1 MSPVASQTLCD
12 RVELAVRNGAS
23 TLDEVV
29 ARTFRGRGAC
39 AEALRLLVE
48 LGELATAGWG
58 RSRVYA
64 VRQADADRLLAQR
77 MPLPLE
83 RDTVAGE
90 FIATRRARWARQL
103 QAEGLRSDLARERVA
118 GIVDSAGWRALRCAR
133 AELERREA
141 A

>member
-1 MSPVASQTLCD
+1 MSPVASRTLCD

-29 ARTFRGRGAC
+29 ARTFRGRGPC
-39 AEALRLLVE
+39 IEALRFLVE
-48 LGELATAGWG
+48 VGELATAGWG

-64 VRQADADRLLAQR
+64 VLQADADRLLAQR
-77 MPLPLE
+77 IPQPLE
-83 RDTVAGE
+83 LDTVAGE
-90 FIATRRARWARQL
+90 FIATRRVRWARQL

-118 GIVDSAGWRALRCAR
+118 GILDSAGWRALRSAR
-133 AELERREA
+133 VEPQRREA

>member
-1 MSPVASQTLCD
+1 MSPVGSQALYD
-12 RVELAVRNGAS
+12 RVELAVKNGAS

-29 ARTFRGRGAC
+29 ARTLRGRGAC
-39 AEALRLLVE
+39 AEALRFLVE
-48 LGELATAGWG
+48 LGELARAGWG

-77 MPLPLE
+77 TPHPLDP
-83 RDTVAGE
+83 DTVAGE

-103 QAEGLRSDLARERVA
+103 EAEGLRSDLARERVA
-118 GIVDSAGWRALRCAR
+118 SIVDSAGWRALRSAR
-133 AELERREA
+133 AELPRREA